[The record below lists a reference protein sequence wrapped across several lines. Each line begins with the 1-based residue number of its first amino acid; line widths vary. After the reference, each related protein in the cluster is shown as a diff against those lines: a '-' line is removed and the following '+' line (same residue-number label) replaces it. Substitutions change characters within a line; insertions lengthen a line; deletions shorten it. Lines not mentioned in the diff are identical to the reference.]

1 MSASHRLQTPAP
13 AEPPDGSGSPM
24 RFLKWHKRILGF
36 CFAVF
41 AIELGLFLLIFP
53 WLNSWDLNWVP
64 LQSPRLRALWLSP
77 YLRGA
82 LSGLGLVNL
91 YVGFA
96 ELLGHL
102 RSLFK

>member
-13 AEPPDGSGSPM
+13 ARPPEGP
-24 RFLKWHKRILGF
+24 RPARLHRWHKRLLGF

-41 AIELGLFLLIFP
+41 AVELGLFLLIFP
-53 WLNSWDLNWVP
+53 WMPAWDLNWVP
-64 LQSPRLRALWLSP
+64 LQSPRLRDIWLSP

-82 LSGLGLVNL
+82 LSGLGLLNL
-91 YVGFA
+91 YGGLA
-96 ELLGHL
+96 ELVGNL

>member
-1 MSASHRLQTPAP
+1 MSASHRLQTPSP
-13 AEPPDGSGSPM
+13 AERPEGPRPA
-24 RFLKWHKRILGF
+24 RFHKWHKRILGF

-53 WLNSWDLNWVP
+53 WLNSWDVNWVP
-64 LQSPRLRALWLSP
+64 LQSPRLRSIWLSP

-96 ELLGHL
+96 ELVGNL